1 MRKLGY
7 RSNPTRQREHGMNN
21 KERIE
26 ALEQKVF
33 ELEALLGLLE
43 SSIHSLLVSEGMSVK
58 PLDSGK
64 WYKKY
69 I

>member
-1 MRKLGY
+1 
-7 RSNPTRQREHGMNN
+7 MNN